1 MALGSTPYE
10 HDIVRLRKAMHD
22 PSGSSVSVI
31 VGAGFSRNSKPVSNP
46 AKPFPNW
53 ATLAEQLARELY
65 PSSAQSQQLE
75 DARRSAA
82 STSGAL
88 RLAKEY
94 EVAFGPPALK
104 DFVRRAIP
112 DADNEPGD
120 LHRQL
125 LELNWADVFTT
136 NYDTLLERQYVDI
149 VKPRYT
155 IVRSPGDLPLSH
167 RPRIVKLHGTLPEL
181 NHLVLTEDDYREYPV
196 KYAPFVSEVQVA
208 LMETHLCL
216 IGFSGDDPN
225 FLAWTGWVRD
235 QLRSNIPYLYF
246 FTFDDLPTFRRRLL
260 EDRRIIP
267 LHLPTLF
274 GNDCS
279 PSELL
284 RKLFDELARPLDP
297 QRPEWNRFTSEE
309 DDEPNHGL
317 PPDAGDTPDSWL
329 RRAKLWRDERLNYLG
344 WLVPHRAAIEGL
356 WEATEAWALKPKP
369 ELSKALGTPAAV
381 FVLWELAWRC
391 RTALFPLY
399 DAIVETV
406 VLPLLDEFDWW
417 FESSV
422 TETSSCELDPQ
433 TVPLKAGETEVEI
446 PTVDLVRAALE
457 LRLETIRHARE
468 IGHLARFW
476 SLVQKLEQDLDLNSH
491 STDSSA
497 DRTARLRLRLWDVS
511 NAQHFVC
518 YQKTLAQL
526 SNLNDVAASELVR
539 AWETDG
545 SPVWSMRKAGLLAEL
560 GDGDGARVLWRKT
573 LREVKR
579 RVAFREATVLELS
592 CEGWLTW
599 FLKRTKGAERY
610 RRPAKTTPST
620 QVESSVSESSSTGR
634 SISIAVLDE
643 AQRERGNVPR
653 KVLDPP
659 AQPSSS
665 KSKENDPQGLAKRLR
680 ELRKQD
686 CDPEKLIEWLND
698 ENARGFNATRES
710 EVIGFDPSSRTTS
723 YSSGD
728 AAFGKRC
735 VTSYRTL
742 RLLEEVGFPRRYW
755 GIGWTNFLHRPAI
768 RFLAMART
776 REALGAFLRYR
787 DSDLFNDALGRA
799 QVAAIAIQPAHDL
812 QSVPPHVSLCQAV
825 EQSLWRLVEEA
836 SSLDESRFDD
846 FTHEFRFVGEL
857 LSRLAVVQSD
867 SRLQEML
874 AKLTELPQKLQL
886 NRRQR
891 LAEEVSK
898 LIGRVCKSLSPS
910 AFFECLNVLLQF
922 PVNGDAVLGE
932 LPDHA
937 RWNDPL
943 VVLQQMP
950 DVARHSIPTPVPER
964 ISELIARVR
973 DGSDQVRRAAS
984 LRLLY
989 LLEAGVLSKSDQDS
1003 WADALFSKVDDAF
1016 GFPMN
1021 SGCLDG
1027 VILGLPKRPGCNET
1041 QMFRDKYLRA
1051 ESAGSRDYNYFW
1063 TLVGTCR
1070 ESSRSKSRTV
1080 RWTRRDLD
1088 NLIQQASDEIAPLH
1102 TRLFAYGDPDRLPPI
1117 QRGFVDPSPLVRE
1130 TTTAVC
1136 EMLEK
1141 CVIRSPRASD
1151 AQKQRVAEI
1160 ARRGFELRLPTL
1172 RLFPALMSVDSS
1184 LLLTLERELIFGLG
1198 SPDEQTFL
1206 DAIRAM
1212 VSWLDKLGN
1221 DGVPDPSE
1229 NLLLII
1235 ASRLSTNDGS
1245 TLTTA
1250 LRVCARILRGV
1261 SSGRLGEFIKRVT
1274 VATEL
1279 LLPEVDYS
1287 RQESDRPWSPPSRLA
1302 FADLPDIRAGIAT
1315 VISALS
1321 SIGPISQ
1328 TLSDWLAKA
1337 REDCLPEI
1345 RRAAN
1350 HDD

>member
-1 MALGSTPYE
+1 MEPRPSPYE

-22 PSGSSVSVI
+22 PGGSSVSVI
-31 VGAGFSRNSKPVSNP
+31 VGAGFSKNAKPASDP

-65 PSSAQSQQLE
+65 PSPGQSQQLE
-75 DARRSAA
+75 NARRSAA

-274 GNDCS
+274 GADCS

-284 RKLFDELARPLDP
+284 RKLFDELGRPLDP
-297 QRPEWNRFTSEE
+297 QRPAWNRFTSEE
-309 DDEPNHGL
+309 DDEPDHGL
-317 PPDAGDTPDSWL
+317 PPDAGDTPESWL
-329 RRAKLWRDERLNYLG
+329 GRAKAWRDERLNYLG

-369 ELSKALGTPAAV
+369 EMSKALGTPAAV

-399 DAIVETV
+399 DAVVETV
-406 VLPLLDEFDWW
+406 VLPLLDEFDQW

-422 TETSSCELDPQ
+422 TETANCELHPQ
-433 TVPLKAGETEVEI
+433 MVLLKAGETEVEI
-446 PTVDLVRAALE
+446 PTAELVRAALE

-497 DRTARLRLRLWDVS
+497 DRAARLRLRLSDVS

-518 YQKTLAQL
+518 YQKALAQL
-526 SNLNDVAASELVR
+526 SNLNDVMASDLVR
-539 AWETDG
+539 AWKTDG

-560 GDGDGARVLWRKT
+560 GDGPGAREVWRKA

-599 FLKRTKGAERY
+599 FLKRTEGAERY
-610 RRPAKTTPST
+610 RRLAKTTSST
-620 QVESSVSESSSTGR
+620 QVESSATDSSSTSR
-634 SISIAVLDE
+634 SISVAVLDE

-653 KVLDPP
+653 RVPDPS

-665 KSKENDPQGLAKRLR
+665 KSKDDDLRGLGKRLR
-680 ELRKQD
+680 ELRRHD
-686 CDPEKLIEWLND
+686 CDPEELVEWLD
-698 ENARGFNATRES
+698 DANAREFNATRER
-710 EVIGFDPSSRTTS
+710 EAIGFDPSSRTTS
-723 YSSGD
+723 YRFSD

-735 VTSYRTL
+735 VTAYRTL
-742 RLLEEVGFPRRYW
+742 RLLEEVGFPRRYL

-768 RFLAMART
+768 RLLAMARAK
-776 REALGAFLRYR
+776 EAIVAFLRYR

-799 QVAAIAIQPAHDL
+799 QVAAIAIQPAHDP
-812 QSVPPHVSLCQAV
+812 QSIPQHVSLFEAV
-825 EQSLWRLVEEA
+825 EHALRRLVED
-836 SSLDESRFDD
+836 SSKAADSPLDD
-846 FTHEFRFVGEL
+846 FTHEFRFVAEL
-857 LSRLAVVQSD
+857 LSRLAVVQFD
-867 SRLQEML
+867 SKLQEML

-886 NRRQR
+886 NRRWW

-910 AFFECLNVLLQF
+910 AFFESLNVLLQF

-943 VVLQQMP
+943 AVLQQMP
-950 DVARHSIPTPVPER
+950 DVARQLVSSPAAER
-964 ISELIARVR
+964 ITELIARVR
-973 DGSDQVRRAAS
+973 DGSDQLRRAAS

-989 LLEAGVLSKSDQDS
+989 LLEAGVLSKPDQDS
-1003 WADALFSKVDDAF
+1003 WADALFSKVDAF

-1027 VILGLPKRPGCNET
+1027 VILGLPKRPGCNEA

-1070 ESSRSKSRTV
+1070 DSSRTQTRTV

-1088 NLIQQASDEIAPLH
+1088 NLIQQASDEFTSLH
-1102 TRLFAYGDPDRLPPI
+1102 TRLFAYGDPGRLHPI
-1117 QRGFVDPSPLVRE
+1117 PRGFVDPSPLVRE
-1130 TTTAVC
+1130 TTTAIC

-1151 AQKQRVAEI
+1151 AQKQRVVEI

-1172 RLFPALMSVDSS
+1172 RLYPILASVDDS
-1184 LLLTLERELIFGLG
+1184 LVQTLERELIVGLG
-1198 SPDEQTFL
+1198 SSDERTFL

-1212 VSWLDKLGN
+1212 VSWLDKLG
-1221 DGVPDPSE
+1221 DTGIPEPGE
-1229 NLLLII
+1229 CLLLVI

-1250 LRVCARILRGV
+1250 LRVSARILRCV
-1261 SSGRLGEFIKRVT
+1261 STGRLGEFIQRVT
-1274 VATEL
+1274 AAIES
-1279 LLPEVDYS
+1279 LLPEVEYS
-1287 RQESDRPWSPPSRLA
+1287 RQENNRPWSPPSRLA
-1302 FADLPDIRAGIAT
+1302 FADVPDIRAGIAA
-1315 VISALS
+1315 VVSALS

-1328 TLSDWLAKA
+1328 ALSDWLAKA

-1345 RRAAN
+1345 RKATVLG
-1350 HDD
+1350 

>member
-1 MALGSTPYE
+1 MALASSPYE
-10 HDIVRLRKAMHD
+10 HDIARLRKAMHD
-22 PSGSSVSVI
+22 PGGSSVSVI
-31 VGAGFSRNSKPVSNP
+31 VGAGFSKNAKPASNP

-53 ATLAEQLARELY
+53 ATLAEQLVRELF
-65 PSSAQSQQLE
+65 PSTGQSRQLE

-216 IGFSGDDPN
+216 VGFSGDDPN

-284 RKLFDELARPLDP
+284 RKLFDELGRPLDP

-309 DDEPNHGL
+309 DDDPDHGL
-317 PPDAGDTPDSWL
+317 PPDAGDTPESWL
-329 RRAKLWRDERLNYLG
+329 GRAKAWREERLNYLG

-369 ELSKALGTPAAV
+369 ELSKSLGTPAAV

-399 DAIVETV
+399 DAVVETV
-406 VLPLLDEFDWW
+406 VLPLLEEFDRW

-422 TETSSCELDPQ
+422 TETSNCELNPQ
-433 TVPLKAGETEVEI
+433 MVLLKAGETEVEI
-446 PTVDLVRAALE
+446 PTADLVREALE
-457 LRLETIRHARE
+457 LRLEVVRHARE

-476 SLVQKLEQDLDLNSH
+476 SLLQRLEQDLDPNSH

-497 DRTARLRLRLWDVS
+497 DRAARLRLRLWDVS
-511 NAQHFVC
+511 NAWHFVC
-518 YQKTLAQL
+518 YQKALAHL
-526 SNLNDVAASELVR
+526 SNLNDVAASKLVS

-545 SPVWSMRKAGLLAEL
+545 SPVWSMRKAGLLSEF
-560 GDGDGARVLWRKT
+560 GDGPAARELWRKT

-579 RVAFREATVLELS
+579 RVAFHEATVLELS

-610 RRPAKTTPST
+610 RRPEQDAASDQNQQPDTT
-620 QVESSVSESSSTGR
+620 
-634 SISIAVLDE
+634 DE
-643 AQRERGNVPR
+643 APR
-653 KVLDPP
+653 R
-659 AQPSSS
+659 
-665 KSKENDPQGLAKRLR
+665 KRLR
-680 ELRKQD
+680 ELRQYD
-686 CDPEKLIEWLND
+686 CDPAELIEWLND
-698 ENARGFNATRES
+698 ANAREFNATRER

-742 RLLEEVGFPRRYW
+742 RLLEEVGFPRRYL
-755 GIGWTNFLHRPAI
+755 GIGWTSFLHRPAI
-768 RFLAMART
+768 RLLAMARAK
-776 REALGAFLRYR
+776 EAIVAFLRYR
-787 DSDLFNDALGRA
+787 DSDSFNDALGRA
-799 QVAAIAIQPAHDL
+799 QVAALAIQPAHDL
-812 QSVPPHVSLCQAV
+812 QSDPPHVSLCQAV

-836 SSLDESRFDD
+836 SSLADSRSDD
-846 FTHEFRFVGEL
+846 FTHEFRFVAEL

-867 SRLQEML
+867 SKLQEML
-874 AKLTELPQKLQL
+874 AKLTKLPQKLQL
-886 NRRQR
+886 NRRWW

-898 LIGRVCKSLSPS
+898 LIGRVCKSLSPA
-910 AFFECLNVLLQF
+910 AFFESLNVLLQF
-922 PVNGDAVLGE
+922 PVNGDAVLGG

-943 VVLQQMP
+943 AVLQQMP
-950 DVARHSIPTPVPER
+950 EVARHSILTPAPER
-964 ISELIARVR
+964 ISDLIAQVR
-973 DGSDQVRRAAS
+973 DGSDQLRRAAS

-989 LLEAGVLSKSDQDS
+989 LLEADVLSKSDQDS
-1003 WADALFSKVDDAF
+1003 WADTLFSKCDAF
-1016 GFPMN
+1016 GFPVN

-1027 VILGLPKRPGCNET
+1027 VILGLPKRPGCDEA

-1063 TLVGTCR
+1063 TLVGTGR
-1070 ESSRSKSRTV
+1070 DSPRSKSRTV
-1080 RWTRRDLD
+1080 RWIRRDLD
-1088 NLIQQASDEIAPLH
+1088 NLIQQASDEFTSLH
-1102 TRLFAYGDPDRLPPI
+1102 TRLFAYGDPDRLHPI
-1117 QRGFVDPSPLVRE
+1117 QRGFIDPRPLVRE
-1130 TTTAVC
+1130 TTTAIC

-1151 AQKQRVAEI
+1151 AQKQRVVEI
-1160 ARRGFELRLPTL
+1160 AHRGFELRLPTL
-1172 RLFPALMSVDSS
+1172 RLYPVLASVDDSMVQ
-1184 LLLTLERELIFGLG
+1184 TLERELIVGLG
-1198 SPDEQTFL
+1198 SSEERAFL
-1206 DAIRAM
+1206 DAIRAI
-1212 VSWLDKLGN
+1212 VSWLDKLG
-1221 DGVPDPSE
+1221 DTGIPEPSE
-1229 NLLLII
+1229 CLLLVI

-1250 LRVCARILRGV
+1250 LRVSARILRCV
-1261 SSGRLGEFIKRVT
+1261 STGRLGEFIQRVT
-1274 VATEL
+1274 AAIES
-1279 LLPEVDYS
+1279 LLPELEYS
-1287 RQESDRPWSPPSRLA
+1287 RQENDRPWSPPSRLA
-1302 FADLPDIRAGIAT
+1302 FADLPDIRAGIAA
-1315 VISALS
+1315 VVSALS
-1321 SIGPISQ
+1321 SIGPIGQ
-1328 TLSDWLAKA
+1328 ALSDWLTKA

-1345 RRAAN
+1345 RRAAEQE
-1350 HDD
+1350 D